1 MGAIIL
7 LPNNEE
13 GELLSSIF
21 FLSSTF
27 HTLVM
32 KTQ

>member
-1 MGAIIL
+1 MGA
-7 LPNNEE
+7 PNNEE